1 MTQTYT
7 IRLNNLNE
15 NQKKI
20 INKFNNNS
28 HEGYLYQ
35 KYNNCNNIIPEIND
49 FILFKVNDTNIM
61 KCKVIDNYKHN
72 NIPSGVFYI
81 GRLVPN
87 YNQWLLLQIVETF
100 IMDNRMNIS
109 SK

>member
-1 MTQTYT
+1 MQQTY
-7 IRLNNLNE
+7 IIKWNECNE

-20 INKFNNNS
+20 IEDFNNNK
-28 HEGYLYQ
+28 HDGYIHQ
-35 KYNNCNNIIPEIND
+35 KYCNLNNIIPKIND
-49 FILFKVNDTNIM
+49 YIIIKVNNKNIM
-61 KCKVIDNYKHN
+61 KCKVVDNYKHN

-100 IMDNRMNIS
+100 ISDNRMNII

>member
-1 MTQTYT
+1 MTQTYI

-20 INKFNNNS
+20 INKFNNNN
-28 HEGYLYQ
+28 HEGYIYQ
-35 KYNNCNNIIPEIND
+35 KYNNINNVIPEIND
-49 FILFKVNDTNIM
+49 YILIKVKNNNIM
-61 KCKVIDNYKHN
+61 KCRVVDNYKHN

-100 IMDNRMNIS
+100 ISDNRMNIS

>member
-1 MTQTYT
+1 MTQTYI

-20 INKFNNNS
+20 INKFNNNN
-28 HEGYLYQ
+28 HEGYIYQ
-35 KYNNCNNIIPEIND
+35 KYNNINNIIPEIND
-49 FILFKVNDTNIM
+49 YILIKVKNNNIM
-61 KCKVIDNYKHN
+61 RCRVVDNYKHN

-100 IMDNRMNIS
+100 IMDNRINITIN
-109 SK
+109 